1 MGLKPEEIKSPLAA
15 FIAES
20 ACARTVRITALERFG
35 SGAVQENWRV
45 DAEIDGKAE
54 VFVMRASSASEGV
67 AESMSRVHEFALVAA
82 AHAARIAVPEPLWLG
97 SDPGPIGRQFYIARF
112 VPGVAA
118 AHRLVR
124 DPALGDA
131 LVARL
136 GEELARIHALR
147 PGHPALAF
155 LAMPQPT
162 PARANV
168 ARIRVFLDHHPTPH
182 PALEWVLRWLE
193 LHEPPC
199 RELKLAHRD
208 YRTGNYLVE
217 RGELRA
223 ILDWEF
229 SAWSD
234 PHEDLGWFCARC
246 WRFGSNEREAGGIGR
261 REAFYQG
268 YERAA
273 GRNIERAAVPYWE
286 VMAHARWASMA
297 IQQGVRHL
305 SGRDRS
311 LELALTARI
320 APELELEALHLIRAI
335 EDAPRGA
342 SWRS

>member
-1 MGLKPEEIKSPLAA
+1 VGLKPEEIKSGLAA
-15 FIAES
+15 FIAEK
-20 ACARTVRITALERFG
+20 ARARTVRITALERFG

-45 DAEIDGKAE
+45 DAELDGKAE
-54 VFVMRASSASEGV
+54 VFVMRASSASAGV
-67 AESMSRVHEFALVAA
+67 AESMSRVHEFALLAA
-82 AHAARIAVPEPLWLG
+82 AHAARIAVPEPLWLA
-97 SDPGPIGRQFYIARF
+97 SDPGLIGRQFYIARF

-131 LVARL
+131 LVTRL

-155 LAMPQPT
+155 LAMPRPT
-162 PARANV
+162 PARATI
-168 ARIRVFLDHHPTPH
+168 ARISTFLDRHSTPH
-182 PALEWVLRWLE
+182 PALEWVMRWLE

-199 RELKLAHRD
+199 PELVFAHRD

-229 SAWSD
+229 SGWSD

-246 WRFGSNEREAGGIGR
+246 WRFGSNEREAGGIGS

-273 GRNIERAAVPYWE
+273 GRTIERAAVPYWE

-297 IQQGVRHL
+297 IQQGARHL
-305 SGRDRS
+305 SGLDRS

-320 APELELEALHLIRAI
+320 APELEFEALHLIRAI
-335 EDAPRGA
+335 EEAPRGA